1 MSIGLWLGLI
11 FTVVWGT
18 LADKTGQRGLVALAG
33 ISGLWFSLLGWLR
46 YPLPIKY
53 IANAVDRS
61 VSKML
66 VHSDY
71 GTARFLALT
80 SAVTF
85 SGVWHPV

>member
-11 FTVVWGT
+11 FTVIWGT
-18 LADKTGQRGLVALAG
+18 LADKTGQRGLVAFAG
-33 ISGLWFSLLGWLR
+33 ISGLWLSLLGRLR
-46 YPLPIKY
+46 LSSLMKH
-53 IANAVDRS
+53 IANAIDRS

-66 VHSDY
+66 VHSEY